1 MSEREPLLGHDWLTY
16 DWPADGVD
24 PFDPD
29 GPDPLW
35 VLMDGAGLW
44 GRGWP
49 AGDRRDFA
57 SWTDDFCRRVPMG
70 YKVIEIR
77 ERVALLR
84 AGDLLH
90 ASARSATPSWFGQ
103 WGAVGHLG
111 YGADPRTSY
120 RERADRDR
128 RRAECAT
135 EDEVLA
141 AAARLSLAEPEE
153 TWLVSRRIAIAN
165 WH

>member
-1 MSEREPLLGHDWLTY
+1 MSEREPWLTY

-49 AGDRRDFA
+49 AGDRRDFGA
-57 SWTDDFCRRVPMG
+57 WTAEFEGRVPMG
-70 YKVIEIR
+70 YKVIQIR

-84 AGDLLH
+84 DGELVH
-90 ASARSATPSWFGQ
+90 ASRRSDAPTWFGQ

-111 YGADPRTSY
+111 YGAHPRTSD
-120 RERADRDR
+120 RRQPDRDR
-128 RRAECAT
+128 RSAAGAT

-153 TWLVSRRIAIAN
+153 TWLVSRRITIVN